1 MDRTSLNCKILG
13 AVLAGVILGTAL
25 VSLSLSYRPVM
36 VPGDPSQEYPTF
48 LIGITGF
55 AVAAVAYVIARLQYR
70 KEL

>member
-1 MDRTSLNCKILG
+1 MDRTSLNCKILS

-36 VPGDPSQEYPTF
+36 VPSDPSQEYPTF
-48 LIGITGF
+48 LIGVMGF
-55 AVAAVAYVIARLQYR
+55 TVAAVAYVIAKLHYR